1 MSVTDA
7 DDEGE
12 SGAARRGAS
21 AGRGRARGARVSRR
35 ARGARG
41 VRGRGAAPRSLDCTD
56 CGTHL
61 ARSYMPMHRRRYC
74 RGAATDDDEEAED
87 VEEEDILEEEPI
99 MRLKALVLRRSCKMW
114 KMLSKP

>member
-21 AGRGRARGARVSRR
+21 AGRGRARVSRR

-41 VRGRGAAPRSLDCTD
+41 VRGRGAPPRSLDCPD
-56 CGTHL
+56 CSTHL
-61 ARSYMPMHRRRYC
+61 ARSYMHMHRRRYC